1 MVSHMS
7 ERPARTALSQ
17 EPDVIGFFGKFPT
30 HGDFVSTALGRR
42 LQSELDRW
50 IQGGLGAMEPTL
62 GQDWRRLF
70 HASPPWRFAI
80 AGGVWSPAAIAGVLL
95 PSRDRV
101 GRSFP
106 LVIAAQ
112 LHSFTGRLR
121 DICEDDTWFTA
132 AEALAETSAK
142 ADFDM
147 ARFIEGIKRLRLP
160 FANASAADEISMS
173 DLGAPGSL
181 WWRMALGTRHGKGF
195 KTNGPPATRD
205 FLKLVA
211 TERAEASPGSIPSPA
226 PPPVIPQPE
235 VRENAIAAEKR
246 RSIESSYASHAG
258 TRLMLNGDA
267 LLVSERPRLFA
278 LADGIGD
285 SMGAIEAARTA
296 TGVLSGVADHE
307 SLQALVQDI
316 KGKLGHAN
324 SILQTRGASSERQS
338 PFASVVVAAIL
349 DRELALVWAG
359 DARGYLL
366 RDGMMRCLT
375 RDHVDIGIKRSLARG
390 LGLKPQFVPDT
401 FLDTVLP
408 GDRLLLCSASLPRI
422 LADRVI
428 AEILIETPIER
439 AADTLVQEGLIANCR
454 DNLSAIVIGAS

>member
-1 MVSHMS
+1 MN
-7 ERPARTALSQ
+7 ERSARTALPQ
-17 EPDVIGFFGKFPT
+17 EPDVIGFFGKLPT

-42 LQSELDRW
+42 LQSELDQW
-50 IQGGLGAMEPTL
+50 IQDGLSAMEPTL
-62 GQDWRRLF
+62 GQNWRRLF

-112 LHSFTGRLR
+112 LHRFTGRLR
-121 DICEDDTWFTA
+121 DICEDDVWFTA
-132 AEALAETSAK
+132 AEALVETSAK

-147 ARFIEGIKRLRLP
+147 ARFIEGVKRLRLP
-160 FANASAADEISMS
+160 IATAGAADDIPMS
-173 DLGAPGSL
+173 DVGAPGSL

-195 KTNGPPATRD
+195 KTSGPPVTRD

-211 TERAEASPGSIPSPA
+211 TEKAEAPSAPIPNPA
-226 PPPVIPQPE
+226 PPPVSPAIDMRGRAITPE
-235 VRENAIAAEKR
+235 TR
-246 RSIESSYASHAG
+246 RTIESSYASHAG
-258 TRLMLNGDA
+258 TRLTLNADA
-267 LLVSERPRLFA
+267 LLASERPRLFA

-285 SMGAIEAARTA
+285 SMSAIEAARTA

-324 SILQTRGASSERQS
+324 SILQTRAASSERQS

-349 DRELALVWAG
+349 NRELALVWAG
-359 DARGYLL
+359 DSRCYLL

-408 GDRLLLCSASLPRI
+408 GDRLLLCSASLPRT

-439 AADTLVQEGLIANCR
+439 TADTLVQEGLIASCR
-454 DNLSAIVIGAS
+454 DNLSAIVIGVS

>member
-1 MVSHMS
+1 MN
-7 ERPARTALSQ
+7 ERPARAAPSQ

-30 HGDFVSTALGRR
+30 YGDFVSTAMGRR
-42 LQSELDRW
+42 LQLELDQW

-80 AGGVWSPAAIAGVLL
+80 AGGIWSPAAIAGVLL

-112 LHSFTGRLR
+112 LHKFTGRLR
-121 DICEDDTWFTA
+121 DICEDDVWFTA
-132 AEALAETSAK
+132 AEALAETSTK
-142 ADFDM
+142 PDFDM
-147 ARFIEGIKRLRLP
+147 ARFIDGVKRLRLP
-160 FANASAADEISMS
+160 FANAREADEILTP
-173 DLGAPGSL
+173 DVGAPVSL

-195 KTNGPPATRD
+195 KTSGPPATRD

-211 TERAEASPGSIPSPA
+211 TERVEALSRPMPVPA
-226 PPPVIPQPE
+226 PPSVAPAPE
-235 VRENAIAAEKR
+235 VLENAIAAETR
-246 RSIESSYASHAG
+246 LSIESSYASHAG
-258 TRLMLNGDA
+258 TRLTLNADA
-267 LLVSERPRLFA
+267 LLASERPRLFA

-285 SMGAIEAARTA
+285 SMSAIEAARTA
-296 TGVLSGVADHE
+296 TGVLSGVGDHE

-324 SILQTRGASSERQS
+324 SILKTKTASSERQS

-375 RDHVDIGIKRSLARG
+375 RDHVDIGIKRALARG
-390 LGLKPQFVPDT
+390 LGLKQQFVPDT
-401 FLDTVLP
+401 FLETALP
-408 GDRLLLCSASLPRI
+408 GDRLLLCSASLPRT

-428 AEILIETPIER
+428 AEILIETPVDR

>member
-1 MVSHMS
+1 MN
-7 ERPARTALSQ
+7 ERLARTASPG
-17 EPDVIGFFGKFPT
+17 EPDAIGFFGKLPT

-42 LQSELDRW
+42 LQSELDQW
-50 IQGGLGAMEPTL
+50 IQSGLGAMEPTL

-70 HASPPWRFAI
+70 HASPPWRFI
-80 AGGVWSPAAIAGVLL
+80 VAGGVWSPAAIAGVLL
-95 PSRDRV
+95 PSKDRV

-112 LHSFTGRLR
+112 LHRFTGHLR
-121 DICEDDTWFTA
+121 DICEDDVWFTA
-132 AEALAETSAK
+132 AEALAETSTK

-147 ARFIEGIKRLRLP
+147 PRFIEGIKRLRLP
-160 FANASAADEISMS
+160 FANARMRDEIPAPSA
-173 DLGAPGSL
+173 GAPGSL
-181 WWRMALGTRHGKGF
+181 WWRMTLGSRHGKGF
-195 KTNGPPATRD
+195 KTAGPPTAQD

-211 TERAEASPGSIPSPA
+211 ADKTETAPTSIQVPA
-226 PPPVIPQPE
+226 PPPPVARPPE
-235 VRENAIAAEKR
+235 LRESAIASETLHP
-246 RSIESSYASHAG
+246 IESSYASHPG
-258 TRLMLNGDA
+258 TRLSLNADA

-285 SMGAIEAARTA
+285 GMGAIEAARTA
-296 TGVLSGVADHE
+296 TSTLSSVASHE

-324 SILQTRGASSERQS
+324 SILQTKAVSGDRQP
-338 PFASVVVAAIL
+338 PFASIVVATIL
-349 DRELALVWAG
+349 DREFALVWAG
-359 DARGYLL
+359 DARCYLL

-375 RDHVDIGIKRSLARG
+375 RDHVDIGLKRSVARG

-401 FLDTVLP
+401 ILDTVLP
-408 GDRLLLCSASLPRI
+408 GDRLLLCSASLPRS

-428 AEILIETPIER
+428 AEILIETPIAK

-454 DNLSAIVIGAS
+454 ENLSAIVIGAI